1 MSQKQQI
8 QSQSEEERLENIM
21 KEHSLPKAWKWMK
34 LDQVCITTKNR
45 DPKITPDL
53 PFRYVDISS
62 VNNRLKRITDTHT
75 ILGKDAPSRARQIIK
90 ANDVIV
96 SMTRPNLNAVAL
108 VPEDLNDEI
117 CSTGFCVLR
126 PKEFIDALFLFEFVQ
141 SKYFIETVSGKVRG
155 MLYPAITDN
164 QVREVN
170 IPIPPLPEQKK
181 IAIKTQELI
190 QIVENAR
197 IACEKQLEVAKALS
211 SAYLREVFES
221 EEAKKWERRKLG
233 KVCSVIMGQSPPGYT
248 YTKEPSGLPFFQG
261 KADFGEYFPTVK
273 VWCTQPIK
281 IAKEGDILLS
291 IRAPVGPVNLSNMEC
306 CFGRGL
312 AAIRCKV
319 GIINLF
325 IFWYLTFVKNRIA
338 SLGSGSTF
346 NAITRNDLINL
357 QIPQPSLIEQKRI
370 AIELKEKM
378 EQIEN
383 LNKTIEDQLKNINT
397 LPQAVL
403 RKAFEGKL

>member
-1 MSQKQQI
+1 MSQKQEI
-8 QSQSEEERLENIM
+8 RSQSTQDRFKNTI

-211 SAYLREVFES
+211 SAYLREVFKS
-221 EEAKKWERRKLG
+221 EEAKKWERKKLG
-233 KVCSVIMGQSPPGYT
+233 KLCVFSSGKFLQ
-248 YTKEPSGLPFFQG
+248 KE
-261 KADFGEYFPTVK
+261 E
-273 VWCTQPIK
+273 
-281 IAKEGDILLS
+281 
-291 IRAPVGPVNLSNMEC
+291 
-306 CFGRGL
+306 
-312 AAIRCKV
+312 
-319 GIINLF
+319 
-325 IFWYLTFVKNRIA
+325 VKNKGLYPVYGANGVIGFTDEKIFDEEVIIIGRVGSCGTVNKNLGPAWITDNTIILQPHYQIDFDYLYWLLRSLKLEDFRAA
-338 SLGSGSTF
+338 SVQPL
-346 NAITRNDLINL
+346 ITQKDLKPLLVPI
-357 QIPQPSLIEQKRI
+357 PSLSEQKRI
-370 AIELKEKM
+370 ADYLKEKM
-378 EQIEN
+378 AQVEN
-383 LNKTIEDQLKNINT
+383 LQSAIRNQQSLIDVL
-397 LPQAVL
+397 LQAIL
-403 RKAFEGKL
+403 TMAFRGKL

>member
-1 MSQKQQI
+1 MSQKQEI
-8 QSQSEEERLENIM
+8 RSQSTQDRFKNTI

-170 IPIPPLPEQKK
+170 IPIPPLPKQKK

-211 SAYLREVFES
+211 SAYLREVFKS
-221 EEAKKWERRKLG
+221 EEAKKWERKKLG
-233 KVCSVIMGQSPPGYT
+233 KLCVFSSGKFLQ
-248 YTKEPSGLPFFQG
+248 KE
-261 KADFGEYFPTVK
+261 E
-273 VWCTQPIK
+273 
-281 IAKEGDILLS
+281 
-291 IRAPVGPVNLSNMEC
+291 
-306 CFGRGL
+306 
-312 AAIRCKV
+312 
-319 GIINLF
+319 
-325 IFWYLTFVKNRIA
+325 VKNKGLYPVYGANGVIGFTDEKIFDEEVIIIGRVGSCGTVNKNLGPAWITDNTIILQPHYQIDFDYLYWLLRSLKLEDFRAA
-338 SLGSGSTF
+338 SVQPL
-346 NAITRNDLINL
+346 ITQKDLKPLLVPI
-357 QIPQPSLIEQKRI
+357 PSLSEQKRI
-370 AIELKEKM
+370 ADYLKEKM
-378 EQIEN
+378 AQVEN
-383 LNKTIEDQLKNINT
+383 LQSAIRNQQSLIDVL
-397 LPQAVL
+397 LQAIL
-403 RKAFEGKL
+403 TMAFRGKL